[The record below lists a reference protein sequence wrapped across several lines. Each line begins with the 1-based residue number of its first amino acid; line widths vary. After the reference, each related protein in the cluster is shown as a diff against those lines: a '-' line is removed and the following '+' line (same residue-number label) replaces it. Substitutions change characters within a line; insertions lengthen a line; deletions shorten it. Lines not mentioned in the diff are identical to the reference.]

1 MAEAVILLVDDEKT
15 ILDSLR
21 GQLRNLFGRRFDYEA
36 AENADEA
43 WEVIDELHQDE
54 VKIVVIVSDWLMPG
68 TRGDEFL
75 IRVCKSHPQIGRIM
89 LTGQAPPDAIER
101 VQTSAC
107 VTRVLHKP
115 WTADGLAEAIEDV
128 IQTATG

>member
-1 MAEAVILLVDDEKT
+1 MSEAVILLVDDEKT

-21 GQLRNLFGRRFDYEA
+21 MQLRNLFGRRFDYEA
-36 AENADEA
+36 AENAEEA
-43 WEVIDELHQDE
+43 WEVIDELHEED
-54 VKIVVIVSDWLMPG
+54 VRIVVIVSDWLMPG

-75 IRVCKSHPQIGRIM
+75 VRVCKTHPAIGRIM

-101 VQTSAC
+101 VQTNAC

-115 WTADGLAEAIEDV
+115 WTADQLAGAIEDV
-128 IQTATG
+128 IQSATG